1 MTTLNPHKIC
11 VAILNYNG
19 REHLERF
26 LPQVLESV
34 PKELLLIIDNNSDDE
49 SLQFLQQNYPEL
61 QVKIL
66 QENYGFAE
74 GYNRGLVDVES
85 AYVLLLNSDVAPE
98 KGFLEI
104 LLTHVMAGDDI
115 AAVQPSVLSHDR
127 PDEYEYAGAAG
138 GLLDVFA
145 YPLCRGRIFDHL
157 EKYNPDY
164 KDTEIF
170 WATGCCMLVK
180 TDLFKKAGG
189 FAEHYFAHLEEI
201 DLCWRFKRMGYR
213 IEVATDAKVFHLGGG
228 TLSYQSAFKTF
239 LNFRNSLYTIFRNE
253 RIGRL
258 LYLLPLR
265 LLLDFVATGM
275 FLLKGEMGNARAVF
289 RANRHYFYR
298 LPKLLEERGEL
309 KKLVGELGIGPDR
322 SSIGRLKKSIVWNY
336 YLLGRRN
343 YSEIDS

>member
-1 MTTLNPHKIC
+1 MKAFDPGKVC

-26 LPQVLESV
+26 LPSVLEAV
-34 PKELLLIIDNNSDDE
+34 PKESLLIIDNCSSDS
-49 SLQFLQQNYPEL
+49 SLQFLQQNYKDI
-61 QVKIL
+61 QVRSLK
-66 QENYGFAE
+66 ENYGFAE
-74 GYNRGLVDVES
+74 GYNRGLMDVHSE
-85 AYVLLLNSDVAPE
+85 YVLLLNSDVAPE
-98 KGFLEI
+98 KGFLEL
-104 LLTHVMAGDDI
+104 LLTKIQSSSDI
-115 AAVQPSVLSHDR
+115 ATVQPSVLAYDR

-138 GLLDVFA
+138 GLLDIFA

-164 KDTEIF
+164 EDAEIF
-170 WATGCCMLVK
+170 WATGCCMLVR

-213 IEVATDAKVFHLGGG
+213 IEVAADAKVYHLGGG

-253 RIGRL
+253 KSATL

-265 LLLDFVATGM
+265 LMLDFVATFM
-275 FLLKGEMGNARAVF
+275 FVVKGELGNARAVF
-289 RANRHYFYR
+289 RANRHYLYR
-298 LPKLLEERGEL
+298 LPELVKERRAL
-309 KKLVGELGIGPDR
+309 KKLVKDLRIGTGR
-322 SSIGRLKKSIVWNY
+322 STVGRLKKSIVVNY
-336 YLLGRRN
+336 YLLGKQN
-343 YSEIDS
+343 YSEITR